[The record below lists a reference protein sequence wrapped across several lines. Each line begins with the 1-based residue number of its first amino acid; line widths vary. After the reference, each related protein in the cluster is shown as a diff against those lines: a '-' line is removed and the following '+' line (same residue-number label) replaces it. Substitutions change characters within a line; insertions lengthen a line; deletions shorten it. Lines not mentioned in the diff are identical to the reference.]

1 MYFDWQH
8 RLWAFGTAGKIY
20 LYNTQKDHFEPIL
33 KDYFQSTISFI
44 EQVDSNNICI
54 GDISGLHILNLKT
67 FISLRQVDMKVF
79 NQHNG
84 YNGVEPGQLGSFR
97 DSEGNIWIT
106 SSSVLTKM
114 TPSELDFQNKPIRTF
129 ITKIGSQRISF
140 LNSNEVFVVPNN
152 ENMTTFTVESIGDN
166 KSFHSQYSFRIK
178 GFLDNWS
185 NWQEQNLIMVNNLPN
200 GVYKIEIRS
209 RTGSLA
215 NTESNISTISFRV
228 DAPFYKSPDLY
239 KYATLIG
246 LIFIIGMAYF
256 WLRERKQTVKIDK
269 QRTEIDEQEKKVRYL
284 QVQTFQAQMNPHF
297 TFNVLGT
304 LQHLILNNE
313 AQRASQNLIKLSSL
327 IRNYLEATLLGNEYG
342 GSLFRHE
349 ILLSKEIELLKM
361 YIEFEQLQYFERFDF
376 EILID
381 GKINPDNYR
390 IPPLIIQPFIENA
403 IKHGLLYKNFEEKGR
418 LLVHFISLNEDT
430 LICKIEDDG
439 VGREKAAEIQS
450 KSLKKYKSR
459 GIELVRRRVEVL
471 NEMGYEIEIQTH
483 DRVKGGTV
491 VSIQIGYK

>member
-1 MYFDWQH
+1 M
-8 RLWAFGTAGKIY
+8 
-20 LYNTQKDHFEPIL
+20 YNTQKDHFEPIL